1 MKSFTALTVFGFLDN
16 RPAAYALSNKG
27 SFAPL
32 DALDIVDATEQLE
45 AAIER
50 AVRNRENASH
60 EAIEAVK

>member
-1 MKSFTALTVFGFLDN
+1 MTGVEWVKSFTALTVFGFLDN
-16 RPAAYALSNKG
+16 RP
-27 SFAPL
+27 
-32 DALDIVDATEQLE
+32 EQLE